1 MNPIQQIQEE
11 LNDTSI
17 IVVPVFIPGYILKSN
32 YYYIS
37 SDLQVWSARKN
48 VKPLKD
54 TELGYYRFALEG
66 KPGEKVSEHILELA
80 KNSFPTP
87 IFMEILTEWSR
98 AK

>member
-1 MNPIQQIQEE
+1 MNPIQQIQAE
-11 LNDTSI
+11 LNDPSI
-17 IVVPVFIPGYILKSN
+17 TVTPVIIPGYNLKSR

-54 TELGYYRFALEG
+54 TELGYYRFAIEG
-66 KPGEKVSEHILELA
+66 QPGQKVSEHILELA

-87 IFMEILTEWSR
+87 IFMEILKEWSR

>member
-1 MNPIQQIQEE
+1 M
-11 LNDTSI
+11 
-17 IVVPVFIPGYILKSN
+17 
-32 YYYIS
+32 
-37 SDLQVWSARKN
+37 
-48 VKPLKD
+48 KPLKD

-66 KPGEKVSEHILELA
+66 APGEKVSEHILELA

>member
-1 MNPIQQIQEE
+1 MNPIQLIKEE
-11 LNDTSI
+11 LNDPSI
-17 IVVPVFIPGYILKSN
+17 TVMPVIVPGYNLKSN

-37 SDLQVWSARKN
+37 SNLQVWSARKN

-54 TELGYYRFALEG
+54 TDLGYYRFALEG
-66 KPGEKVSEHILELA
+66 APGEKVSEHILELA